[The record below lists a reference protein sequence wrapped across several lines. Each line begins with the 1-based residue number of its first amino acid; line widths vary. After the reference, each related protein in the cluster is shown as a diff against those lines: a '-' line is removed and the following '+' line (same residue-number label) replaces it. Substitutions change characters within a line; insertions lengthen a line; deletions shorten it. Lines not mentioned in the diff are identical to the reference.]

1 MALAGRLSRCA
12 AGSSHANN
20 ENVLQIPLA
29 SPKKEKGVEILT
41 HGGAAKDGGSHG
53 EPRTHRDPLPRE
65 GTHESPLRG
74 ESMALEP
81 DPNKIQVLLAEN
93 DPPRAEQWSQA
104 LAERGCQVTVAGNL
118 EEAMKVVE
126 QVYFDLVFLAE
137 DHDPERRDE
146 FIVHLL
152 ELFPDSL
159 VVVMAPRPSVAG
171 AVRAVRLGAWDYL
184 ASPRNSQEV
193 LDALDRALEYR
204 DWRQEAYQRR
214 RELSQKYDVD
224 NIVGKSAPMQKVFRL
239 IHKVAGTDATALI
252 LGESGTGKELV
263 ARAIHHHS
271 DRNARPLVPVNCG
284 AIPGELLE
292 SELFGHE
299 KGAFTGAI
307 KTRLGR
313 FELAEGGTVFLDEIG
328 DMSPLLQVKL
338 LRVLQEHQFER
349 IGGGKVINADIRVIA
364 ATNQDLEA
372 KVADGSFREDLFY
385 RLNVVPVSIPPLRE
399 RRSDIPLLCRHFLK
413 RFALQ
418 KGLGEKT
425 IHKSVMDRLL
435 RYHWPGNVRELEN
448 LLERMV
454 ILADG
459 DELLPEDLPA
469 HLAGPLAEG
478 PPPLEEPP
486 AAAEIGLPE
495 EGLDFNAAVDA
506 FERRLILEALERTG
520 WVKNQAASLLRLNRT
535 TLVEKIKKKG
545 LAQP

>member
-1 MALAGRLSRCA
+1 
-12 AGSSHANN
+12 
-20 ENVLQIPLA
+20 
-29 SPKKEKGVEILT
+29 
-41 HGGAAKDGGSHG
+41 
-53 EPRTHRDPLPRE
+53 
-65 GTHESPLRG
+65 
-74 ESMALEP
+74 MALEP
-81 DPNKIQVLLAEN
+81 DPNKTQVLLAEN
-93 DPPRAEQWSQA
+93 DPPLAEQWSQA

-118 EEAMKVVE
+118 EEALTVVE

-159 VVVMAPRPSVAG
+159 VVVMAPQPSVAG

-184 ASPRNSQEV
+184 ASPRNPQEV
-193 LDALDRALEYR
+193 LDALDRALEYC

-214 RELSQKYDVD
+214 RELSQKYDVH
-224 NIVGKSAPMQKVFRL
+224 NIVGKSGPMQKVFRL

-372 KVADGSFREDLFY
+372 KVSDGSFREDLFY

-399 RRSDIPLLCRHFLK
+399 RRSDIPLLCQHFLK

-418 KGLGEKT
+418 KGLGEKS

-459 DELLPEDLPA
+459 DELLPEDLPV

-478 PPPLEEPP
+478 PTPLEEPP
-486 AAAEIGLPE
+486 PAAETGLPE

-506 FERRLILEALERTG
+506 FERKLIMDALERTG
-520 WVKNQAASLLRLNRT
+520 WIKNQAASLLHLNRT

>member
-1 MALAGRLSRCA
+1 M
-12 AGSSHANN
+12 
-20 ENVLQIPLA
+20 
-29 SPKKEKGVEILT
+29 
-41 HGGAAKDGGSHG
+41 
-53 EPRTHRDPLPRE
+53 
-65 GTHESPLRG
+65 
-74 ESMALEP
+74 EP
-81 DPNKIQVLLAEN
+81 DPKKIQVLLAEK
-93 DPPRAEQWSQA
+93 DQA
-104 LAERGCQVTVAGNL
+104 LASEWAKALKAHDCEVRIAGSL
-118 EEAMKVVE
+118 DEALAVVE
-126 QVYFDLVFLAE
+126 QVYFDLVFLTE
-137 DHDPERRDE
+137 NHDPERRDE
-146 FIVHLL
+146 FIIRLL

-159 VVVMAPRPSVAG
+159 VLVMAPKPSVPG

-184 ASPRNSQEV
+184 PYPENAQDV
-193 LDALDRALEYR
+193 IQALERALEYR
-204 DWRQEAYQRR
+204 SWRQEAFQRR
-214 RELSQKYDVD
+214 QEISQKYDVH
-224 NIVGKSAPMQKVFRL
+224 NIVGKSMPMQQVFRL
-239 IHKVAGTDATALI
+239 IHKVAATDATTLI

-271 DRNARPLVPVNCG
+271 DRNSRPLVPVNCG

-328 DMSPLLQVKL
+328 DMSPMLQVKL

-349 IGGGKVINADIRVIA
+349 IGGTKTINADIRVIA
-364 ATNQDLEA
+364 ATNQNLET

-399 RRSDIPLLCRHFLK
+399 RRSDVPLLCSHFLK
-413 RFALQ
+413 RFAKQ
-418 KGLGEKT
+418 KGLGDKV

-454 ILADG
+454 ILAEG
-459 DELLPEDLPA
+459 NELLPEDLPV
-469 HLAGPLAEG
+469 HLAGPEDENLL
-478 PPPLEEPP
+478 PPLVEDP
-486 AAAEIGLPE
+486 ATAAVPEFPE

-506 FERRLILEALERTG
+506 FERHLIMEALERTS
-520 WVKNQAASLLRLNRT
+520 WVKNQAASLLKLNRT

-545 LAQP
+545 ITPAE